1 MNSALDIAFA
11 EGVVASLPHV
21 EAVRQ
26 IVQTGEAI
34 STTSSSFG
42 LIRFPPKRVPPLP
55 AASAI
60 CVAQAGQKADPG
72 LAAAGNLTNVG

>member
-1 MNSALDIAFA
+1 MNSGLDIAFA

-26 IVQTGEAI
+26 IAQTGEAI

-55 AASAI
+55 ARARFALPKPVKRPILVS
-60 CVAQAGQKADPG
+60 QPPG
-72 LAAAGNLTNVG
+72 I